1 MFTIGTIITTAVVS
15 SDVFTVASAAAL
27 AAITAPID
35 IAAVRAF
42 SDN

>member
-1 MFTIGTIITTAVVS
+1 MITIIAIAVIS

-42 SDN
+42 SNN